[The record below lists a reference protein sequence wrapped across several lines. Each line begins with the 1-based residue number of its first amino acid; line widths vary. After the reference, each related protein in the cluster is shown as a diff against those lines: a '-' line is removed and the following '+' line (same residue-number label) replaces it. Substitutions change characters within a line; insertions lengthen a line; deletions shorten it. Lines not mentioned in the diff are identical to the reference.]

1 MMMPFC
7 RVPQTYFNRRNN
19 VLAELN
25 NLTGSVP
32 TELGLLTTLLV
43 LDLEHNSLA
52 GRVPDQLCDLA
63 NLEVLTLGFNDL
75 TGPLPACRWSNMF
88 EMQLKNNTF
97 TGTIPAEFCRMP
109 KLLSLILDNNQLKG
123 KMPTCTG
130 DDWQSIEL
138 LGLSDNLLTVRN
150 PSRIDIFVVVGKK

>member
-19 VLAELN
+19 VHAELN
-25 NLTGSVP
+25 NLMGSLP
-32 TELGLLTTLLV
+32 TELGLLTTLLF
-43 LDLEHNSLA
+43 LDLEYNSLA

-63 NLEVLTLGFNDL
+63 NLELLTLGVNDL
-75 TGPLPACRWSNMF
+75 TGPLPACRWSNMLNMRF
-88 EMQLKNNTF
+88 KNNTF
-97 TGTIPAEFCRMP
+97 TGTIPTEYCRMP
-109 KLLSLILDNNQLKG
+109 KLRTLILNDNQLKG

-138 LGLSDNLLTVRN
+138 MGLSDNLLTVR
-150 PSRIDIFVVVGKK
+150 PLLESRLFVVVVKK